1 MNNYIKNSLIDIAKE
16 KIGSND
22 PSHDIN
28 HALRVLNNA
37 EIICNK
43 EGGDMDIVIPAALFH
58 DIICYQ
64 KNSQKSALSS
74 KHSADMAAD
83 ILKNFK
89 EYNSSKIA
97 MVYEA
102 IEKCSFSKGIIPNFL
117 EGKIVQDADRL
128 EATGAIS
135 IMRTFCSAG
144 LMKSSL
150 YNVNDP
156 FCVERVPNGKQ
167 YALDLFYSRLLK
179 IKNTMNTETGRIL
192 AEERSLVLD
201 QFLDSL
207 RRELGII
214 DK

>member
-1 MNNYIKNSLIDIAKE
+1 MNNFIKNSLITIAKD
-16 KIGSND
+16 KIDSSD
-22 PSHDIN
+22 PSHDIY

-58 DIICYQ
+58 DVICYP
-64 KNSQKSALSS
+64 KNSRKSALSS
-74 KHSADMAAD
+74 KESADFTVG
-83 ILKNFK
+83 ILKNFQG
-89 EYNSSKIA
+89 YNSSKIA

-102 IEKCSFSKGIIPNFL
+102 IEKCSFSKGITPRFL

-156 FCVERVPNGKQ
+156 FCKERVPDGKQ

-179 IKNTMNTETGRIL
+179 IKDTMNTETGRIL
-192 AEERSLVLD
+192 AEERSLILQ
-201 QFLDSL
+201 QFLEGL
-207 RRELGII
+207 KREITI
-214 DK
+214 VDK